1 MQGPIVL
8 SYVQRIFLG
17 GAKHF
22 LEWVSPPCAPPSY
35 GPARNPQ
42 LRPIGRYDWC
52 VFAKVNVVRATQT
65 KICLLRIAQ

>member
-22 LEWVSPPCAPPSY
+22 LEWVSPPCAPLVTDLQETLSY
-35 GPARNPQ
+35 DLLVDMTDVCLRRWTLYAQ
-42 LRPIGRYDWC
+42 LKPKF
-52 VFAKVNVVRATQT
+52 VF
-65 KICLLRIAQ
+65 

>member
-22 LEWVSPPCAPPSY
+22 LEWVSPPCAPLVTDLQETLSY
-35 GPARNPQ
+35 DLLVDMTDVC
-42 LRPIGRYDWC
+42 LRR
-52 VFAKVNVVRATQT
+52 
-65 KICLLRIAQ
+65 